1 MLPAG
6 LTHLIA
12 VVSTQASPAPAMVMD
27 VAAAQPATDVT
38 GMVNLAIQILLLL
51 AAAVGFIWRSSA
63 QASAVKEQIGAVKS
77 QLDNLQPKMDC
88 VRCKADLEARIMAV
102 KTESEAKIAVSAQ
115 SNALLAQRLDNV
127 DKTLSELRSM
137 LKQLLAR
144 PVGRQATNPRIQSP
158 FVTDDEGENG

>member
-12 VVSTQASPAPAMVMD
+12 VVLTQAPPAPAMVMD
-27 VAAAQPATDVT
+27 VAAAQPAQTDVA
-38 GMVNLAIQILLLL
+38 GLVNLAIQILLLL
-51 AAAVGFIWRSSA
+51 AAAIGFIWRSSA
-63 QASAVKEQIGAVKS
+63 QASAVKEQIGAVKV

-102 KTESEAKIAVSAQ
+102 KNEAEAKIAAGVQ

-127 DKTLSELRSM
+127 DKTLSELKVM
-137 LKQLLAR
+137 LQQLLAR
-144 PVGRQATNPRIQSP
+144 PVGRQQTNPRIP
-158 FVTDDEGENG
+158 MPTFPDDEGNG